1 MCKHIDFC
9 LPTTFFEKYAVQT
22 SINGLWGMGTVLV
35 QKIIFCAKI
44 SQYPHYTYF
53 LQEEST
59 HFGQRVSTH
68 FNLEVLAQFGPKI
81 IQEKSSVFL
90 DFLEL
95 YQLLIHNFLC
105 QTGP

>member
-1 MCKHIDFC
+1 
-9 LPTTFFEKYAVQT
+9 
-22 SINGLWGMGTVLV
+22 MGTALV
-35 QKIIFCAKI
+35 QKIIFCAKM

-53 LQEEST
+53 LQDEST
-59 HFGQRVSTH
+59 HFGLRVSTH